1 MPRINIAA
9 DLYYQPR
16 FEDAPRRVAIYRS
29 LK

>member
-1 MPRINIAA
+1 VLINIAA